1 MYITLTT
8 HTRTYTRTRAH
19 RCAHTRTPRT
29 QTRVHTYTTHNE
41 AAEQT
46 CLFPPFANRCRLQD
60 SHCGLDEKCAPRKG
74 TCTRVHRTHRRLL
87 WLLNFLHRLD
97 ECDYIVTH
105 AYHQRTMY
113 SLATRTRISFTK
125 TLQTGKRILKTKR
138 LSYFIAMRIR
148 DHSCTYELNVF

>member
-1 MYITLTT
+1 MKPCRIHFLVYYINNTHTQTT
-8 HTRTYTRTRAH
+8 HAD
-19 RCAHTRTPRT
+19 A

-74 TCTRVHRTHRRLL
+74 TCTRVHHTHRRLH
-87 WLLNFLHRLD
+87 WLLNFIHRLD
-97 ECDYIVTH
+97 ECDS
-105 AYHQRTMY
+105 RTMY

-125 TLQTGKRILKTKR
+125 TLQTGKIILKTKR
-138 LSYFIAMRIR
+138 LSYLIAMRIR